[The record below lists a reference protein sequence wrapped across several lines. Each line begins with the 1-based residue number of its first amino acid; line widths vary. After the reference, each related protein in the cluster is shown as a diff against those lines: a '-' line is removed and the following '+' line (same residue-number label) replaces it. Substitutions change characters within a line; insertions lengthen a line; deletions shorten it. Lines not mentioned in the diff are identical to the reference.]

1 MNNEKSFKTV
11 TIKSSRFGWGLL
23 PEVGSEDVQ
32 KLTINNRGGVSFTA
46 YGWKNNEIIR
56 KQRLNIGRDKA
67 KYILD
72 LLYGFVTDG
81 NIICEATDVSCW
93 SMEATAEDGTK
104 YDISGPV
111 GDWVEYNGVNISDL
125 IRRYIPI
132 ENLIVFGLEDEDDDE
147 MDWDGMFYRNKP
159 TDKVWWLEELD
170 EEGYPLIGPISF
182 SIDKKK
188 VYNIFQDYP
197 QNLSAEEKAIFDEE
211 NPYWVKFFETEITE
225 LN

>member
-1 MNNEKSFKTV
+1 MSFKTV
-11 TIKSSRFGWGLL
+11 TIKSSKFCWGLS
-23 PEVGSEDVQ
+23 PKVGTEDDQ
-32 KLTINNRGGVSFTA
+32 MLTINNKGSVYFTA
-46 YGWKNNEIIR
+46 YGWGNHAITR
-56 KQRLNIGRDKA
+56 KQRLNIGKDKA
-67 KYILD
+67 RCILD
-72 LLYGFVTDG
+72 SLYGFVDS
-81 NIICEATDVSCW
+81 NIRCEATDVSYW

-111 GDWVEYNGVNISDL
+111 GDWVEYNGVNLSDL
-125 IRRYIPI
+125 IRTYISI
-132 ENLIVFGLEDEDDDE
+132 ENLIAFGFKDEEDEDDDE
-147 MDWDGMFYRNKP
+147 NEWDGLFYRNKP

-170 EEGYPLIGPISF
+170 DEGYPLIGPISF

-211 NPYWVKFFETEITE
+211 NPYWVKFFETKITE